1 MANAKA
7 KQNPSTTKPRSFFKR
22 LGVIL
27 GTLLL
32 IFVTTCAIVACY
44 AAVYVHNVI
53 MPEVEQSSA
62 ALLTSNTDL
71 TSNLYYYDSEKDEY
85 VAYQPLYA
93 SENRVWADLKDMPD
107 DLINATIAIED
118 KRFKDHHGVDWV
130 RTAAAVTYM
139 FTGRQIQGGSTIT
152 QQLIKNLTGNNETT
166 VRRKVLEIFEALEFD
181 KTHTKDETIEWYLN
195 VIYLGHGCY
204 GVSTAAQKYFGK
216 TVNQLSLA
224 ECASSS
230 PSPTT
235 PPSTTPT
242 PSRRTIRNGGIW
254 LWT

>member
-71 TSNLYYYDSEKDEY
+71 TSNLYYYDSEKDDY

-107 DLINATIAIED
+107 DLIHATIAIED
-118 KRFKDHHGVDWV
+118 KRFRDHHGVDWL
-130 RTAAAVTYM
+130 RTAAAVKYM
-139 FTGRQIQGGSTIT
+139 FTGSADPGRQY
-152 QQLIKNLTGNNETT
+152 
-166 VRRKVLEIFEALEFD
+166 
-181 KTHTKDETIEWYLN
+181 H
-195 VIYLGHGCY
+195 HP
-204 GVSTAAQKYFGK
+204 AAHQESHR
-216 TVNQLSLA
+216 Q
-224 ECASSS
+224 
-230 PSPTT
+230 
-235 PPSTTPT
+235 
-242 PSRRTIRNGGIW
+242 R
-254 LWT
+254 

>member
-7 KQNPSTTKPRSFFKR
+7 KQHPSPTKPRSFFKR

-71 TSNLYYYDSEKDEY
+71 TSNLYYYDSEKDDN

-93 SENRVWADLKDMPD
+93 SENRVWAD
-107 DLINATIAIED
+107 
-118 KRFKDHHGVDWV
+118 
-130 RTAAAVTYM
+130 
-139 FTGRQIQGGSTIT
+139 
-152 QQLIKNLTGNNETT
+152 
-166 VRRKVLEIFEALEFD
+166 
-181 KTHTKDETIEWYLN
+181 
-195 VIYLGHGCY
+195 
-204 GVSTAAQKYFGK
+204 
-216 TVNQLSLA
+216 
-224 ECASSS
+224 
-230 PSPTT
+230 
-235 PPSTTPT
+235 
-242 PSRRTIRNGGIW
+242 
-254 LWT
+254 